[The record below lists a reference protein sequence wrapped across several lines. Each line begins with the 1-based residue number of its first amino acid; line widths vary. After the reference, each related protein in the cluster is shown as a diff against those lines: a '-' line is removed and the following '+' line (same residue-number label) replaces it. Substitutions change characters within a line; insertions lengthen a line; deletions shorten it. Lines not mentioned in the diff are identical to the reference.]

1 MAQVEDTA
9 TDSITPESVFAR
21 HPRSGDVDGVFY
33 VKSLFASLY
42 YKNRAERGNDETS
55 DQSLGSFH

>member
-21 HPRSGDVDGVFY
+21 HPRSGDVDGVFLC
-33 VKSLFASLY
+33 KITFRLPLLQEPCR
-42 YKNRAERGNDETS
+42 KRKR
-55 DQSLGSFH
+55 